1 MAGEYILVI
10 EDSPAVA
17 SLLIDRILP
26 AGGYQS
32 ALATDRD
39 SALSSIK
46 QRAPDLILLDLQ
58 LPGAS
63 GLEILEEL
71 RGWGLLV
78 PVIMITAHGSE
89 NTVAQAL
96 RLGIHDYVIKPF
108 SAHEILTRIERV
120 LLSSSF
126 PAPRA
131 EQVVDRWRRKLA
143 ALGALGKLG
152 RTAADARAM
161 LQRGLEAAAYVA
173 DAQQA
178 AVYRSSYGSEPMVL
192 AAQIGTPSPL
202 TPEQQAT
209 LHRILANRA
218 CYRPTILPAENPA
231 PVMHL
236 PLWAW
241 NQPLGILSLYRGA
254 NDPPFGETDEQF
266 CSILADYLALVIAA
280 IAPERHPEDGMGA

>member
-1 MAGEYILVI
+1 MAGEYVLVI
-10 EDSPAVA
+10 EDSAAVA
-17 SLLIDRILP
+17 SVLIERILP

-32 ALATDRD
+32 ALAIDRD
-39 SALSSIK
+39 SAIASIK
-46 QRAPDLILLDLQ
+46 QRVPDLILLDLQ

-89 NTVAQAL
+89 STVAQAL

-108 SAHEILTRIERV
+108 SAHEILTRIEHV
-120 LLSSSF
+120 LLTSSL
-126 PAPRA
+126 PPLRA

-143 ALGALGKLG
+143 ALGALGRLG
-152 RTAADARAM
+152 RTAADARTM

-173 DAQQA
+173 DASQA
-178 AVYRSSYGSEPMVL
+178 AVYRAAYGSDPLVL
-192 AAQIGTPSPL
+192 TAHIGTPSLP

-209 LHRILANRA
+209 LNLILANRA
-218 CYRPTILPAENPA
+218 CYRPTVLPAENPF

-236 PLWAW
+236 PLWAL

-254 NDPPFGETDEQF
+254 NHPPFSETDEQF
-266 CSILADYLALVIAA
+266 CSILADYLALVI
-280 IAPERHPEDGMGA
+280 ITMAPLNHPVNGIGA